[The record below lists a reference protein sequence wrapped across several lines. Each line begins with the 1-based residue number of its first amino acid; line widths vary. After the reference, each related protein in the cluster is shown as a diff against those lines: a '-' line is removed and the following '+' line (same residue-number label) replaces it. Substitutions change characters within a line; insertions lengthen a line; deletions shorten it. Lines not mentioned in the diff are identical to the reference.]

1 MLWSKRMT
9 QRSIVEIMEGRL
21 REYRGWTNTL
31 LAKTPDD
38 WLYRQ
43 VDWSE
48 CTIGWHMGH
57 LAWKQDSYGSI
68 YFGETQQLD
77 AAWKAD
83 FYSEAPLDIATAPPS
98 SELRTTFAAIFERFV
113 AQVAALDDE
122 ALTRTDPDW
131 PDGTILGALTN
142 VMVHE
147 GEHLAGIEALRW
159 AFTSLNPAAD

>member
-1 MLWSKRMT
+1 MT
-9 QRSIVEIMEGRL
+9 QRPIVAILEGRL
-21 REYRGWTNTL
+21 RHYRSWTGEL

-57 LAWKQDSYGSI
+57 LAWKQDSYGLI
-68 YFGETQQLD
+68 YFGAPQQLD
-77 AAWKAD
+77 ATWKTG
-83 FYSEAPLDIATAPPS
+83 FYSEAPLDIASAPPAI
-98 SELRTTFAAIFERFV
+98 ELRATFDAVFERFM
-113 AQVAALDDE
+113 AQVATLDDV
-122 ALTRTDPDW
+122 ALAQANPDW

-147 GEHLAGIEALRW
+147 GEHLAGIETLRW
-159 AFTSLNPAAD
+159 AFTALTPVAD